1 MLFGLIV
8 FDTSNTIHNILLLKR
23 LIQCPLSFSIYLGF
37 KKIINFEF
45 RSYDN
50 TLIMTPSLLQN
61 ISLCHSLYGL
71 TITIMCNTTMKLFP
85 PTTLWK
91 IVNGELIETL
101 NILPP
106 LTNYCFL
113 IATFNYNFSGHLNLL
128 EVSWSDW
135 YQKPEH
141 LVLLKAHLL
150 LRNWRRV
157 FERALRW
164 NELPFRYLLCLER

>member
-1 MLFGLIV
+1 MRYLPPWLQNAYTHSYNDKDYYAIKVWFGLIV

-61 ISLCHSLYGL
+61 ISLCHSLHGL
-71 TITIMCNTTMKLFP
+71 TITTMCNTTMKLFP

-106 LTNYCFL
+106 LTNYCVL
-113 IATFNYNFSGHLNLL
+113 IATFNLI
-128 EVSWSDW
+128 
-135 YQKPEH
+135 
-141 LVLLKAHLL
+141 
-150 LRNWRRV
+150 
-157 FERALRW
+157 
-164 NELPFRYLLCLER
+164 FRILFHWV